1 MIFEIVARD
10 IESSQNFI
18 FGRDCN
24 PRQYCTY
31 GYAYINQ
38 KIIYKWILYD
48 MVDYIGNHG
57 LKLVSIYTVWTRALV
72 N

>member
-31 GYAYINQ
+31 GYAYSN
-38 KIIYKWILYD
+38 
-48 MVDYIGNHG
+48 
-57 LKLVSIYTVWTRALV
+57 
-72 N
+72 